1 MNRTNKI
8 IKTTSLLA
16 LFLALSVL
24 LNFVEHQIPMLV
36 SIPGV
41 KLGIAN
47 TMGLIVLYFF
57 GKFEYGLIGFFR
69 VLLAGLLFTGLF
81 SSTFFLSFS
90 GWFLSTIVC
99 IILVSTKKL
108 SIYSLSIASA
118 IFHGI
123 GQTICAAIY
132 YSSIYR
138 AMYGLAILYV
148 FDLNESEKA
157 IPLLEKLLTIDTR
170 NTDAMMV
177 LANAYY
183 QNYEFDK
190 AVELYDKIISIS
202 TSPEKKAAAEA
213 NKKLVLEMAY
223 GE

>member
-132 YSSIYR
+132 YSSIY
-138 AMYGLAILYV
+138 MLSYIPILLFSGLISGGLIAFISSLIIKRIEPYIKKENIYNI
-148 FDLNESEKA
+148 FKKTNEGPASF
-157 IPLLEKLLTIDTR
+157 R
-170 NTDAMMV
+170 
-177 LANAYY
+177 
-183 QNYEFDK
+183 
-190 AVELYDKIISIS
+190 
-202 TSPEKKAAAEA
+202 
-213 NKKLVLEMAY
+213 
-223 GE
+223 